1 MKKSL
6 IYTRTGDK
14 GKTSLVG
21 GARVSKTHVRLE
33 AYGTVDEL
41 NSQLGLLY
49 TYLTDEAD
57 KKTILWIQ
65 HKLFSVGSY
74 LATDQTNT
82 TLHVESQISDTDIQR
97 LENVIDETALRTGI
111 NKCIIHAICME
122 LSDGI
127 AHFASEGF
135 SVPLLY
141 LGMLHFS
148 VRAESVKEI
157 DDITPS
163 LITNRRISMTPNKQI
178 KKRLNSS
185 PLCITCY
192 DKSGVI
198 VRRIITNSQTLTNN

>member
-6 IYTRTGDK
+6 IYTRSGDK

-97 LENVIDETALRTGI
+97 LENVIDETDAQLPPLKAFVIPGGVRGSAVCQVCRTVCRRAERRILDMAEEYEVSEEVSAFI
-111 NKCIIHAICME
+111 NR
-122 LSDGI
+122 LSDYLFVL
-127 AHFASEGF
+127 ARKMN
-135 SVPLLY
+135 LLY
-141 LGMLHFS
+141 G
-148 VRAESVKEI
+148 VDEI
-157 DDITPS
+157 YW
-163 LITNRRISMTPNKQI
+163 NK
-178 KKRLNSS
+178 S
-185 PLCITCY
+185 CI
-192 DKSGVI
+192 
-198 VRRIITNSQTLTNN
+198 

>member
-6 IYTRTGDK
+6 IYTRSGDK

-97 LENVIDETALRTGI
+97 LENVIDETDAQLPPLKAFVIPGGVRGSAVCQVCRTICRRAERRILDMAEEYEVSEEVSAFI
-111 NKCIIHAICME
+111 NR
-122 LSDGI
+122 LSDYLFVL
-127 AHFASEGF
+127 ARKMN
-135 SVPLLY
+135 LL
-141 LGMLHFS
+141 S
-148 VRAESVKEI
+148 QTDEI
-157 DDITPS
+157 
-163 LITNRRISMTPNKQI
+163 
-178 KKRLNSS
+178 
-185 PLCITCY
+185 Y
-192 DKSGVI
+192 WDKSCI
-198 VRRIITNSQTLTNN
+198 

>member
-14 GKTSLVG
+14 GTTALVG
-21 GARVSKTHVRLE
+21 GTRVAKTHVRLE

-97 LENVIDETALRTGI
+97 LENVIDETGNRYG
-111 NKCIIHAICME
+111 K
-122 LSDGI
+122 
-127 AHFASEGF
+127 
-135 SVPLLY
+135 
-141 LGMLHFS
+141 
-148 VRAESVKEI
+148 
-157 DDITPS
+157 
-163 LITNRRISMTPNKQI
+163 LIVIS
-178 KKRLNSS
+178 R
-185 PLCITCY
+185 
-192 DKSGVI
+192 
-198 VRRIITNSQTLTNN
+198 NNDP